1 MNIAK
6 ILKYCP
12 KGTKLYSTISGEVIL
27 SSVCADAKYPIE
39 VVTCNSCIQKFTEGG
54 HYLENCPDSECVLF
68 PSKTQ
73 RDWSKFKLPIKDG
86 DIMMTVDERAF
97 IANGGKNS
105 DNIPCAYCGIDLH
118 HNFTISTGTSGW
130 TASLYIPASEK
141 AKKELFDKMAEAG
154 YRWNA
159 DTLKLEKIEPKF
171 EEGDIIELDN
181 VLYLTTGIIKNNK
194 LQTCC
199 LMQGTTINV
208 YEPEFNDGLI
218 NIAILATKEKKN
230 KFYSALIRY
239 GYKYDKKQHKL
250 IRQKLKPFDKVLVRD
265 DTKEKWSINLFS
277 YYDEK
282 NKEYP
287 YNCLSGPYRYCIP
300 YESNEYLVGSSINP

>member
-130 TASLYIPASEK
+130 TA
-141 AKKELFDKMAEAG
+141 
-154 YRWNA
+154 
-159 DTLKLEKIEPKF
+159 
-171 EEGDIIELDN
+171 
-181 VLYLTTGIIKNNK
+181 
-194 LQTCC
+194 
-199 LMQGTTINV
+199 
-208 YEPEFNDGLI
+208 
-218 NIAILATKEKKN
+218 
-230 KFYSALIRY
+230 
-239 GYKYDKKQHKL
+239 
-250 IRQKLKPFDKVLVRD
+250 
-265 DTKEKWSINLFS
+265 
-277 YYDEK
+277 
-282 NKEYP
+282 
-287 YNCLSGPYRYCIP
+287 
-300 YESNEYLVGSSINP
+300 

>member
-27 SSVCADAKYPIE
+27 RSVCADAAYPIE
-39 VVTCNSCIQKFTEGG
+39 VVTYKSAIQKFTEGG
-54 HYLENCPDSECVLF
+54 LYFESYPDSECVLF
-68 PSKTQ
+68 PSKEQ

-97 IANGGKNS
+97 IANGKKDS
-105 DNIPCAYCGIDLH
+105 DNTPFAYCGIDLY
-118 HNFTISTGTSGW
+118 HNLTISTGTSGW
-130 TASLYIPASEK
+130 TASFYIPASEK
-141 AKKELFDKMAEAG
+141 AKKELFDKMAGAG

-159 DTLKLEKIEPKF
+159 DTLKLEKIIPKF

-199 LMQGTTINV
+199 LMQETTINV

-218 NIAILATKEKKN
+218 NIATLTTKEKRN
-230 KFYSALIRY
+230 KFYSALVRY

-250 IRQKLKPFDKVLVRD
+250 IKQKLKPFDKVLVRD

-287 YNCLSGPYRYCIP
+287 YNCLSSPYRYCIP
-300 YESNEYLVGSSINP
+300 YEGNEYLVGSNINP